1 MLKQRI
7 LTSLILIPLVL
18 LGIFYTSAT
27 IFQII
32 LASILLLGAWE
43 WTNFANLKETYWRI
57 AYLLLLILF
66 FFLAQNLSFTIFIAL
81 GAFWWIFISSFLIT
95 PSHKNKV
102 TAVSNRLILISGLL
116 IFTSCFSALSFL
128 RDQSENWVIFL
139 LVIIW
144 LADIAAYFIGKQF
157 GKHALAPQISPKKTW
172 EGFFGAIVV
181 VAVVTFI
188 SGFIILQIDT
198 TRLMSLWVLAILV
211 TIISVVGDLFESYL
225 KRQIGIKDSGQ
236 LLPGHGGLLDR
247 IDSLIAAAPV
257 FAMGVY
263 LLTLLG

>member
-18 LGIFYTSAT
+18 LGIFYTSVN
-27 IFQII
+27 IFQMI

-43 WTNFANLKETYWRI
+43 WTNFANLKETHLRI
-57 AYLLLLILF
+57 FYIFILLLL
-66 FFLAQNLSFTIFIAL
+66 FFLAQYFSFVFFITLGVFWWFFIA
-81 GAFWWIFISSFLIT
+81 FFLLSL
-95 PSHKNKV
+95 PKNKISLQSPSV
-102 TAVSNRLILISGLL
+102 ILISGAL

-128 RDQSENWVIFL
+128 RNQNEKWVFFL
-139 LVIIW
+139 LLIVW
-144 LADIAAYFIGKQF
+144 LADIAAYFTGKQF

-181 VAVVTFI
+181 VALVTFI
-188 SGFIILQIDT
+188 SGLIFLQINT
-198 TRLMSLWVLAILV
+198 TWLISLWILAILV

-257 FAMGVY
+257 FAIGVY
-263 LLTLLG
+263 LLTSMH